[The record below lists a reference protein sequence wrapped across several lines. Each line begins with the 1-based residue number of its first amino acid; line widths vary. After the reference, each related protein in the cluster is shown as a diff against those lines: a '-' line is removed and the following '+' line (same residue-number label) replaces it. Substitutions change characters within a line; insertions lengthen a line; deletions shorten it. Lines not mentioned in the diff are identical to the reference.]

1 MKTCQDCI
9 HYFTRD
15 IGYSN
20 YTVEGT
26 DVYCE
31 LKLHGDEEGFD
42 QWYGEAKQLKRAET
56 CPMYEEGEGI
66 HLDVDEEDFRYD
78 FTDKERIRWVLRF
91 EEDSPRVR

>member
-31 LKLHGDEEGFD
+31 LKLHGDNEGFD
-42 QWYGEAKQLKRAET
+42 HWYGENKHLQRAET
-56 CPMYEEGEGI
+56 CPSYEEGTGV
-66 HLDVDEEDFRYD
+66 HLDVDEEDWFE
-78 FTDKERIRWVLRF
+78 FTNVQRIRWIARF
-91 EEDSPRVR
+91 GKEYSPRV